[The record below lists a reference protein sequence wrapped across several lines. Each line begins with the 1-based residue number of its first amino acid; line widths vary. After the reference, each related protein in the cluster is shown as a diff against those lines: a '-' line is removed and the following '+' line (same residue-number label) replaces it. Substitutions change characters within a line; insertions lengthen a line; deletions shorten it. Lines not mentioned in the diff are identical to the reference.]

1 MNLSELL
8 ESHSRISCTGVL
20 INEYGILGI
29 NGVLNIRNYQSLDST
44 SFGELLILHY
54 QEMFPAFI
62 ANKNFI
68 SDYSKA
74 IARQSI
80 NVICAE
86 DKDIGIVGFLVFCGV
101 EHPIYERKDFFVR
114 EVYVAENFRGIRLAS
129 EMVQFFKDQS
139 STENG
144 KMFVDLQFGNN
155 GADKFWRSA
164 GFLPFQQ
171 RYILDE

>member
-1 MNLSELL
+1 M
-8 ESHSRISCTGVL
+8 IK
-20 INEYGILGI
+20 
-29 NGVLNIRNYQSLDST
+29 IRNYQSSDQI

-74 IARQSI
+74 IARKSI
-80 NVICAE
+80 SVICAE
-86 DKDIGIVGFLVFCGV
+86 DEDIGIVGFLVFCGV

-114 EVYVAENFRGIRLAS
+114 EIYVTENFRGIALAT
-129 EMVQFFKDQS
+129 EMVQFFKDQA

-144 KMFVDLQFGNN
+144 KMFVDLQFGNKR
-155 GADKFWRSA
+155 AEKFWRSA